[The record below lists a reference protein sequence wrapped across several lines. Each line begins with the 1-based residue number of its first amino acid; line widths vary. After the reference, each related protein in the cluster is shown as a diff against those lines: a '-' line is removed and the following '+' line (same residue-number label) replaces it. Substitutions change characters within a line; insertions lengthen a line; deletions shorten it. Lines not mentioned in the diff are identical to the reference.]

1 MLMKKKDKPSISI
14 MIPKEKHAVGAPSSF
29 YSFFTLF
36 AFALGLYSSLLLMI
50 SSAVLDYKIVL
61 ILGLFSFFLTI
72 LQKIKKLPVRFL
84 VTVLPYVFTL
94 YLYRKR
100 FFTQGNSFL
109 HRLQILFQEEYLN
122 ASATA
127 VKKIDLNFLFL
138 AVTYLF
144 LLLLSLLLQYKKSF
158 LFFVL
163 LSLPVFLNFFLG
175 VSPSYLSIGCIIGA
189 CLFWFSTKPIALV
202 LALGLYFMCIRF
214 LVPHFA
220 PEVFKYNHAV
230 HKTVNEFTDNF
241 SKTFLPQSQ
250 NTKSSCSKPFFSFN
264 RRVLI
269 NSWL

>member
-1 MLMKKKDKPSISI
+1 

-84 VTVLPYVFTL
+84 VAVLPYVFTL
-94 YLYRKR
+94 YLYRKC

-122 ASATA
+122 APATT

-144 LLLLSLLLQYKKSF
+144 LLLISLLLQYKKSF

-163 LSLPVFLNFFLG
+163 LSLPVFLIFCKIVKKKENN
-175 VSPSYLSIGCIIGA
+175 PSI
-189 CLFWFSTKPIALV
+189 STIL
-202 LALGLYFMCIRF
+202 
-214 LVPHFA
+214 
-220 PEVFKYNHAV
+220 
-230 HKTVNEFTDNF
+230 
-241 SKTFLPQSQ
+241 
-250 NTKSSCSKPFFSFN
+250 
-264 RRVLI
+264 
-269 NSWL
+269 

>member
-1 MLMKKKDKPSISI
+1 MP
-14 MIPKEKHAVGAPSSF
+14 
-29 YSFFTLF
+29 
-36 AFALGLYSSLLLMI
+36 
-50 SSAVLDYKIVL
+50 
-61 ILGLFSFFLTI
+61 
-72 LQKIKKLPVRFL
+72 LQ
-84 VTVLPYVFTL
+84 
-94 YLYRKR
+94 
-100 FFTQGNSFL
+100 Q
-109 HRLQILFQEEYLN
+109 H
-122 ASATA
+122 

-144 LLLLSLLLQYKKSF
+144 LLLLRCCYNIKIFSV
-158 LFFVL
+158 FVL
-163 LSLPVFLNFFLG
+163 LSLPVFWNFFLG

-250 NTKSSCSKPFFSFN
+250 NTKSSCSKPFFLLN

>member
-1 MLMKKKDKPSISI
+1 MKKKDKPSISI
-14 MIPKEKHAVGAPSSF
+14 MIPKEKHLVNAPSSF

-61 ILGLFSFFLTI
+61 MLGLFSFFLTI

-138 AVTYLF
+138 QSLIF

-202 LALGLYFMCIRF
+202 LALGLYFMCIDF
-214 LVPHFA
+214 LF
-220 PEVFKYNHAV
+220 
-230 HKTVNEFTDNF
+230 
-241 SKTFLPQSQ
+241 FLS
-250 NTKSSCSKPFFSFN
+250 
-264 RRVLI
+264 
-269 NSWL
+269 